1 MSGVVISEYWL
12 REMGNPSTVMTG
24 TITALY
30 DIGGVFGALI
40 AAFTVESLGRKRG
53 LMVGAALIV
62 IGSVL
67 MGVSVERVLMIVG
80 RIITG
85 LGKLIVLVYCRG
97 DPILDDPILNW
108 SAWKICIGLLASV
121 APVYQSEI
129 CLSSQRG
136 WHLCCQLTMM
146 LLCLRLVYWIN
157 YAFYFHSGSI
167 EWRFP
172 LLFQAVFAPLLFLWR
187 PFYPILLVGWCFMNL
202 HPTEALQY
210 RLNYATSPRMTP
222 LYKRRSRI
230 FFLRLISNQRRK
242 ALGSLYL
249 WMEGVLPTSS
259 SS

>member
-1 MSGVVISEYWL
+1 MVISEYWL

-97 DPILDDPILNW
+97 DPILDDPILN
-108 SAWKICIGLLASV
+108 
-121 APVYQSEI
+121 
-129 CLSSQRG
+129 
-136 WHLCCQLTMM
+136 
-146 LLCLRLVYWIN
+146 
-157 YAFYFHSGSI
+157 
-167 EWRFP
+167 
-172 LLFQAVFAPLLFLWR
+172 
-187 PFYPILLVGWCFMNL
+187 
-202 HPTEALQY
+202 
-210 RLNYATSPRMTP
+210 
-222 LYKRRSRI
+222 
-230 FFLRLISNQRRK
+230 
-242 ALGSLYL
+242 
-249 WMEGVLPTSS
+249 
-259 SS
+259 

>member
-85 LGKLIVLVYCRG
+85 LVPAKLRNK
-97 DPILDDPILNW
+97 PEDDPVVQKEKSDIL
-108 SAWKICIGLLASV
+108 SAINIESEEEGTWKS
-121 APVYQSEI
+121 
-129 CLSSQRG
+129 
-136 WHLCCQLTMM
+136 
-146 LLCLRLVYWIN
+146 
-157 YAFYFHSGSI
+157 
-167 EWRFP
+167 
-172 LLFQAVFAPLLFLWR
+172 LFMDGGCAANKQ
-187 PFYPILLVGWCFMNL
+187 
-202 HPTEALQY
+202 
-210 RLNYATSPRMTP
+210 
-222 LYKRRSRI
+222 
-230 FFLRLISNQRRK
+230 FFL
-242 ALGSLYL
+242 ALGIQF
-249 WMEGVLPTSS
+249 MQQTSGKPS
-259 SS
+259 C